1 LLAIRQGDGAVCNRL
16 GPLHLVALALLAAGC
31 AASPAIVR
39 YSQDDC
45 TAYLHARN
53 EFRAS
58 IKWCLRYAEV
68 RDGTM
73 EVRVSWEVTRLE
85 GKVDTIFQLTD
96 ESNPHMYLTDEFG
109 RRYDHVRVSGAA
121 QGSSHQA
128 GSLREGSFFFQL
140 GHERAR
146 SFLFHDDENGVA
158 LRFRR

>member
-1 LLAIRQGDGAVCNRL
+1 M

-31 AASPAIVR
+31 AASTAVVR
-39 YSQDDC
+39 YPLDDC
-45 TAYLHARN
+45 AAYSHAKN
-53 EFRAS
+53 EFKAS
-58 IKWCLRYAEV
+58 VKWCLRYAEV
-68 RDGTM
+68 TDSVM
-73 EVRVSWEVTRLE
+73 EVHVSWEVVTLE

-109 RRYDHVRVSGAA
+109 QRYDHVRVSGAA
-121 QGSSHQA
+121 LGSTHQA

-158 LRFRR
+158 LRFHR